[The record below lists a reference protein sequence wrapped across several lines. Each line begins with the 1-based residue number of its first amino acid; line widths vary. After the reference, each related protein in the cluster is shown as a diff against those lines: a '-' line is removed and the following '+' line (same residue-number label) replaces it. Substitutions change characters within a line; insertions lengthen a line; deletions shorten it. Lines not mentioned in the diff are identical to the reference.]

1 MENGRWRWGLD
12 NQQSKISNPKSIILK
27 NIGCLVTAN
36 ADGVASFENTSIL
49 IENGKIAA
57 IGEGQSENA
66 IDCGGKM
73 VTCGFVDSHT
83 HPVFLDNRDEEYAM
97 RLAGATYEKIAEK
110 GGGIVSSVEGV
121 RNASEDE
128 LIDKVSQRMDRFI
141 AGGTTTIEAKSGY
154 GLDTESELKS
164 LSVIHKVHKS
174 HALDLIPTFMGGH
187 AFPQEFADDHDGYV
201 NLICNEMIPAV
212 AAQGIAVFNDVFCEE
227 GYFTVAQSKRILET
241 GKKYGLKPR
250 LHADEFV
257 DSGAAELAGEVGAI
271 SADHLM
277 AVSADG
283 INALVENNV
292 IATLLPGT
300 TFFLG
305 KSTYAPARELIN
317 SGITL
322 SLATDFNPGS
332 CYIQSMPFIMTLACM
347 HLGMTVEESFQAA
360 TYHGAKALELEDK
373 IGSIEVGKSA
383 DLIIWG
389 ISSLLD
395 IPYYVSNHPIRYVMK
410 NGEIVFGT

>member
-1 MENGRWRWGLD
+1 MENGRWGLD

-57 IGEGQSENA
+57 IGDRQSENA

-164 LSVIHKVHKS
+164 LSVINKVHKS
-174 HALDLIPTFMGGH
+174 HAIDLIPTFMGSH

-277 AVSADG
+277 AVSVDG

-347 HLGMTVEESFQAA
+347 HLGMTVEESFQAV
-360 TYHGAKALELEDK
+360 TYYSAKALELEDK

-383 DLIIWG
+383 DLIVWG

-410 NGEIVFGT
+410 NGEVVFGT

>member
-1 MENGRWRWGLD
+1 MENGRWGLD

-57 IGEGQSENA
+57 IGDRQSENA

-174 HALDLIPTFMGGH
+174 HAIDLIPTFMGGH

-257 DSGAAELAGEVGAI
+257 DSGAAELAGVVGAI

-277 AVSADG
+277 AVSVDG

-347 HLGMTVEESFQAA
+347 HLGMTVEESFQAV
-360 TYHGAKALELEDK
+360 TYYSAKALELEDK

-383 DLIIWG
+383 DLIVWG

>member
-1 MENGRWRWGLD
+1 LD
-12 NQQSKISNPKSIILK
+12 NQQSKISNQKSIILK

-36 ADGVASFENTSIL
+36 ADGVQYIKDTSIL
-49 IENGKIAA
+49 IENGKIIA
-57 IGEGQSENA
+57 ISEGESENS

-164 LSVIHKVHKS
+164 LSVMHKVHKS
-174 HALDLIPTFMGGH
+174 HAIDLIPTFMGGH
-187 AFPQEFADDHDGYV
+187 AFPPEFANDHDGFV
-201 NLICNEMIPAV
+201 DLICDEMLPAV
-212 AAQGIAVFNDVFCEE
+212 KAQGIAVFNDVFCEE

-250 LHADEFV
+250 LHADEFMN
-257 DSGAAELAGEVGAI
+257 SGAAELAGEVGAI

-277 AVSADG
+277 AVSAEG

-317 SGITL
+317 SGITV

-332 CYIQSMPFIMTLACM
+332 CHIQSMPFIMTLACM
-347 HLGMTVEESFQAA
+347 HLGMTVEESFQAV
-360 TYHGAKALELEDK
+360 TYYSAKGLELEDK

-383 DLIIWG
+383 DLIVWG

-395 IPYYVSNHPIRYVMK
+395 IPYYVSNHSIQYVMK
-410 NGEIVFGT
+410 NGEVVFGS

>member
-1 MENGRWRWGLD
+1 MENGRWGLD

-277 AVSADG
+277 AVSVDG

-347 HLGMTVEESFQAA
+347 HLGMTVEESFQAV
-360 TYHGAKALELEDK
+360 TYYGAKALELEDK

>member
-1 MENGRWRWGLD
+1 MENGRWGLD

-36 ADGVASFENTSIL
+36 ADGVASFKNTSIL

-57 IGEGQSENA
+57 IGDRQSENA

-97 RLAGATYEKIAEK
+97 RLAGVTYEKIAEK

-164 LSVIHKVHKS
+164 LSVINKVHKS
-174 HALDLIPTFMGGH
+174 HAIDLIPTFMGGH
-187 AFPQEFADDHDGYV
+187 AFPQEYSDDHDGYV

-257 DSGAAELAGEVGAI
+257 DSGASELAGEVGAI

-317 SGITL
+317 SGMTL

-332 CYIQSMPFIMTLACM
+332 CHIQSMPFIMTLACM

-360 TYHGAKALELEDK
+360 TFHGAKALELEEK

>member
-1 MENGRWRWGLD
+1 MD

-57 IGEGQSENA
+57 IGDRQSENA

-97 RLAGATYEKIAEK
+97 RLAGVTYEKIAEK

-164 LSVIHKVHKS
+164 LSVINKVHKS
-174 HALDLIPTFMGGH
+174 HAIDLIPTFMGGH
-187 AFPQEFADDHDGYV
+187 AFPQEYSDDHDGYV

-227 GYFTVAQSKRILET
+227 GYFTVAESKRILET

-257 DSGAAELAGEVGAI
+257 DSGASELAGEVGAI

-317 SGITL
+317 SGMTL

-360 TYHGAKALELEDK
+360 TYHGAKALELEEK

>member
-1 MENGRWRWGLD
+1 MENGRWGLD

-57 IGEGQSENA
+57 IGDRQSENA

-174 HALDLIPTFMGGH
+174 HAIDLIPTFMGSH

-360 TYHGAKALELEDK
+360 TYHGAKALDLEDK

>member
-1 MENGRWRWGLD
+1 MENGRWGLD

-164 LSVIHKVHKS
+164 LSVINKVHKS
-174 HALDLIPTFMGGH
+174 HAIDLIPTFMGGH
-187 AFPQEFADDHDGYV
+187 AFPQEYSDDHDGYV

-347 HLGMTVEESFQAA
+347 HLGMTVEESFQAV
-360 TYHGAKALELEDK
+360 TYYSAKALELEDK

>member
-1 MENGRWRWGLD
+1 MENGRWGLD

-36 ADGVASFENTSIL
+36 ADGVASFKNTSIL

-57 IGEGQSENA
+57 IGERQSENA

-97 RLAGATYEKIAEK
+97 RLAGVTYEKIAEK

-164 LSVIHKVHKS
+164 LSVINKVHKS
-174 HALDLIPTFMGGH
+174 HAIDLIPTFMGGH
-187 AFPQEFADDHDGYV
+187 AFPQEYSDDHDGYV

-257 DSGAAELAGEVGAI
+257 DSGASELAGEVGAI

-292 IATLLPGT
+292 ISTLLPGT

-317 SGITL
+317 SGMTL

-332 CYIQSMPFIMTLACM
+332 CHIQSMPFIMTLACM

-360 TYHGAKALELEDK
+360 TYHGAKALELEEK

-383 DLIIWG
+383 DLIVWG

-410 NGEIVFGT
+410 NGKIVFGT

>member
-1 MENGRWRWGLD
+1 MENGRWGLD

-57 IGEGQSENA
+57 IGDRQSENA

-97 RLAGATYEKIAEK
+97 RLAGVTYEKIAEK

-164 LSVIHKVHKS
+164 LSVINKVHKS
-174 HALDLIPTFMGGH
+174 HAIDLIPTFMGGH
-187 AFPQEFADDHDGYV
+187 AFPQEYSDDHDGYV

-227 GYFTVAQSKRILET
+227 GYFTVAESKRILET

-257 DSGAAELAGEVGAI
+257 DSGASELAGEVGAI

-277 AVSADG
+277 AVSEDG

-360 TYHGAKALELEDK
+360 TYHGAKALELEEK

>member
-1 MENGRWRWGLD
+1 MENGRWGLD

-36 ADGVASFENTSIL
+36 ADGVASFKNTSIL

-57 IGEGQSENA
+57 IGERQSENA

-97 RLAGATYEKIAEK
+97 RLAGVTYEKIAEK

-164 LSVIHKVHKS
+164 LSVINKVHKS
-174 HALDLIPTFMGGH
+174 HAIDLIPTFMGGH
-187 AFPQEFADDHDGYV
+187 AFPQEYSDDHDGYV

-257 DSGAAELAGEVGAI
+257 DSGASELAGEVGAI

-292 IATLLPGT
+292 ISTLLPGT

-360 TYHGAKALELEDK
+360 TYHGAKALELEEK

-410 NGEIVFGT
+410 NGKIVFGT

>member
-1 MENGRWRWGLD
+1 MENGRWGLD

-174 HALDLIPTFMGGH
+174 HAIDLIPTFMGGH

-277 AVSADG
+277 AVSVDG

-347 HLGMTVEESFQAA
+347 HLGMTVEESFQAV
-360 TYHGAKALELEDK
+360 TYYSAKALELEDK

-383 DLIIWG
+383 DLIVWG

-410 NGEIVFGT
+410 NGEVVFGT

>member
-1 MENGRWRWGLD
+1 MENGRWGLD

-383 DLIIWG
+383 DLIVWG

>member
-1 MENGRWRWGLD
+1 MENGRWGLD

-57 IGEGQSENA
+57 IGDRQSENA

-97 RLAGATYEKIAEK
+97 RLAGVTYEKIAEK

-164 LSVIHKVHKS
+164 LSVINKVHKS
-174 HALDLIPTFMGGH
+174 HAIDLIPTFMGGH
-187 AFPQEFADDHDGYV
+187 AFPQEYSDDHDGYV

-227 GYFTVAQSKRILET
+227 GYFTVAESKRILET

-257 DSGAAELAGEVGAI
+257 DSGASELAGEVGAI

-277 AVSADG
+277 AVSKDG

-332 CYIQSMPFIMTLACM
+332 CHIQSMPFIMTLACM

-360 TYHGAKALELEDK
+360 TYHGAKALELEEK

>member
-1 MENGRWRWGLD
+1 MENGRWGLD

-36 ADGVASFENTSIL
+36 ADGLASFENTSIL

-174 HALDLIPTFMGGH
+174 HAIDLIPTFMGGH
-187 AFPQEFADDHDGYV
+187 AFPQEYSDDHDGYV

-360 TYHGAKALELEDK
+360 TYHGAKALDLEDK
-373 IGSIEVGKSA
+373 IGSIKVGKSA

>member
-1 MENGRWRWGLD
+1 
-12 NQQSKISNPKSIILK
+12 
-27 NIGCLVTAN
+27 VTAN

-57 IGEGQSENA
+57 IGDRQSENA

-121 RNASEDE
+121 RNASENE

-141 AGGTTTIEAKSGY
+141 ASGTTTIEAKSGY

-174 HALDLIPTFMGGH
+174 HAIDLIPTFMGGH
-187 AFPQEFADDHDGYV
+187 AFPQEFAADHDGYV

-212 AAQGIAVFNDVFCEE
+212 SAQGIAVFNDVFCEE
-227 GYFTVAQSKRILET
+227 DYFTVAQSKRILET

-257 DSGAAELAGEVGAI
+257 DSGASELAGEVGAI

-292 IATLLPGT
+292 ISTLLPGT

-317 SGITL
+317 SGMTL

-332 CYIQSMPFIMTLACM
+332 CHIQSMPFIMTLACM

-360 TYHGAKALELEDK
+360 TYHGARALELEEK

-410 NGEIVFGT
+410 NGKIVFGA

>member
-1 MENGRWRWGLD
+1 MENGRWGLD

-57 IGEGQSENA
+57 IGDRQSENA

-97 RLAGATYEKIAEK
+97 RLAGVTYEKIAEK

-164 LSVIHKVHKS
+164 LSVINKVHKS
-174 HALDLIPTFMGGH
+174 HAIDLIPTFMGGH
-187 AFPQEFADDHDGYV
+187 AFPQEYSDDHDGYV

-227 GYFTVAQSKRILET
+227 GYFTVAESKRILET

-257 DSGAAELAGEVGAI
+257 DSGASELAGEVGAI

-360 TYHGAKALELEDK
+360 TFHGAKALELEEK

>member
-1 MENGRWRWGLD
+1 MENGRLGLD
-12 NQQSKISNPKSIILK
+12 NQQSKISNQKSIILK

-36 ADGVASFENTSIL
+36 ADGVQYIKDTSIL
-49 IENGKIAA
+49 IENGKIIA
-57 IGEGQSENA
+57 ISEGESENS

-128 LIDKVSQRMDRFI
+128 LMDKVSQRMDRFI

-164 LSVIHKVHKS
+164 LSVMHKVHKS
-174 HALDLIPTFMGGH
+174 HAIDLIPTFMGGH
-187 AFPQEFADDHDGYV
+187 AFPPEFANDHDGFV
-201 NLICNEMIPAV
+201 DLICDEMLPAV
-212 AAQGIAVFNDVFCEE
+212 KAQGIAVFNDVFCEE

-250 LHADEFV
+250 LHADEFMN
-257 DSGAAELAGEVGAI
+257 SGAAELAGEVGAI

-305 KSTYAPARELIN
+305 KSTYAPARELLN

-332 CYIQSMPFIMTLACM
+332 CHIQSMPVIMTLACM
-347 HLGMTVEESFQAA
+347 HLGMTVEEAFQAV
-360 TYHGAKALELEDK
+360 TYNSAKALELEDK

-383 DLIIWG
+383 DLIVWG

-410 NGEIVFGT
+410 NGEVVFKT

>member
-1 MENGRWRWGLD
+1 MENGRWGLD

-57 IGEGQSENA
+57 IGDRQSENA

-97 RLAGATYEKIAEK
+97 RLAGVTYEKIAEK

-164 LSVIHKVHKS
+164 LSVINKVHKS
-174 HALDLIPTFMGGH
+174 HAIDLIPTFMGGH
-187 AFPQEFADDHDGYV
+187 AFPQEYSDDHDGYV

-227 GYFTVAQSKRILET
+227 GYFTVAESKRILET

-257 DSGAAELAGEVGAI
+257 DSGASELAGEVGAI

-277 AVSADG
+277 AVSKDG

-317 SGITL
+317 SGMTL

-332 CYIQSMPFIMTLACM
+332 CHIQSMPFIMTLACM

-360 TYHGAKALELEDK
+360 TFHGAKALELEEK

>member
-1 MENGRWRWGLD
+1 MENGRWGLD

-57 IGEGQSENA
+57 IGDRQSENA

-97 RLAGATYEKIAEK
+97 RLAGVTYEKIAEK

-164 LSVIHKVHKS
+164 LSVINKVHKS
-174 HALDLIPTFMGGH
+174 HAIDLIPTFMGGH
-187 AFPQEFADDHDGYV
+187 AFPQEYSDDHDGYV

-257 DSGAAELAGEVGAI
+257 DSGASELAGEVGAI

-292 IATLLPGT
+292 ISTLLPGT

-317 SGITL
+317 SGMTL

-332 CYIQSMPFIMTLACM
+332 CHIQSMPFIMTLACM

-360 TYHGAKALELEDK
+360 TYHGAKALELEEK

-410 NGEIVFGT
+410 NGKIVFGT

>member
-1 MENGRWRWGLD
+1 MENGRWGLD

-49 IENGKIAA
+49 IKNGKIAA
-57 IGEGQSENA
+57 FGEGQSENA

-174 HALDLIPTFMGGH
+174 HAIDLIPTFMGGH

-277 AVSADG
+277 AVSVDG

-383 DLIIWG
+383 DLIVWG

-410 NGEIVFGT
+410 NGEVVFGT

>member
-1 MENGRWRWGLD
+1 MD
-12 NQQSKISNPKSIILK
+12 NQQSKIDNSKSIILK

-57 IGEGQSENA
+57 IGERQSENA
-66 IDCGGKM
+66 IDCDGKM

-83 HPVFLDNRDEEYAM
+83 HPVFLDDRDEEYAM
-97 RLAGATYEKIAEK
+97 RLAGVTYEKIAEK

-128 LIDKVSQRMDRFI
+128 LINKVSQRMDRFI

-164 LSVIHKVHKS
+164 LSVINKVHKS
-174 HALDLIPTFMGGH
+174 HAIDLIPTFMGGH
-187 AFPQEFADDHDGYV
+187 AFPQEYSDDHDGYV

-241 GKKYGLKPR
+241 GKYGLKPR

-257 DSGAAELAGEVGAI
+257 DSGASELAGEVGAI

-317 SGITL
+317 SGMTL

-332 CYIQSMPFIMTLACM
+332 CHIQSMPFIMTLACM

-360 TYHGAKALELEDK
+360 TFHGAKALELEEK

>member
-1 MENGRWRWGLD
+1 MENGRWGLD

-57 IGEGQSENA
+57 IGDRQSENA

-97 RLAGATYEKIAEK
+97 RLAGVTYEKIAEK

-164 LSVIHKVHKS
+164 LSVINKVHKS
-174 HALDLIPTFMGGH
+174 HAIDLIPTFMGGH
-187 AFPQEFADDHDGYV
+187 AFPQEYSDDHDGYV

-257 DSGAAELAGEVGAI
+257 DSGASELAGEVGTI

-277 AVSADG
+277 AVSKDG

-360 TYHGAKALELEDK
+360 TYHGAKALELEEK

>member
-1 MENGRWRWGLD
+1 MENGRWGLD

-57 IGEGQSENA
+57 IGDRQSENA

-97 RLAGATYEKIAEK
+97 RLAGVTYEKIAEK

-164 LSVIHKVHKS
+164 LSVINKVHKS
-174 HALDLIPTFMGGH
+174 HAIDLIPTFMGGH
-187 AFPQEFADDHDGYV
+187 AFPQEYSDDHDGYV

-257 DSGAAELAGEVGAI
+257 DSGASELAGEVGAI

-292 IATLLPGT
+292 ISTLLPGT

-317 SGITL
+317 SGMTL

-332 CYIQSMPFIMTLACM
+332 CHIQSMPFIMTLACM

-360 TYHGAKALELEDK
+360 TFHGAKALELEEK

>member
-1 MENGRWRWGLD
+1 MENGRWGLD

-154 GLDTESELKS
+154 ALDTESELKS

-174 HALDLIPTFMGGH
+174 HAIDLIPTFMGSH

-360 TYHGAKALELEDK
+360 TYHGAKALDLEDK
-373 IGSIEVGKSA
+373 IGSIKVGKSA

>member
-1 MENGRWRWGLD
+1 MENGRWGLD

-174 HALDLIPTFMGGH
+174 HAIDLIPTFMGGH

-277 AVSADG
+277 AVSVDG

>member
-1 MENGRWRWGLD
+1 MENGRLGLD
-12 NQQSKISNPKSIILK
+12 NQQSKISNQKSIILK

-36 ADGVASFENTSIL
+36 ADGVQYIKDTSIL
-49 IENGKIAA
+49 IENGKIIA
-57 IGEGQSENA
+57 ISEGESENS

-97 RLAGATYEKIAEK
+97 RLAGATYENIAEK

-164 LSVIHKVHKS
+164 LSVMHKVHKS
-174 HALDLIPTFMGGH
+174 HAIDLIPTFMGGH
-187 AFPQEFADDHDGYV
+187 AFPPEFANDHDGFV
-201 NLICNEMIPAV
+201 DLICDEMLPAV
-212 AAQGIAVFNDVFCEE
+212 KAQGIAVFNDVFCEE

-250 LHADEFV
+250 LHADEFMN
-257 DSGAAELAGEVGAI
+257 SGAAELAGEVGAI

-317 SGITL
+317 SGITV

-332 CYIQSMPFIMTLACM
+332 CHIQSMPFIMTLACM
-347 HLGMTVEESFQAA
+347 HLGMTVEESFQAV
-360 TYHGAKALELEDK
+360 TYYSAKGLELEDK

-383 DLIIWG
+383 DLIVWG

-395 IPYYVSNHPIRYVMK
+395 IPYYVSNHLIQYVMK
-410 NGEIVFGT
+410 NGEVVFGS

>member
-1 MENGRWRWGLD
+1 MENGRWGLD

-57 IGEGQSENA
+57 IGDRQSENA

-110 GGGIVSSVEGV
+110 GGGIVSSVKGV

-164 LSVIHKVHKS
+164 LSVTHKVHKS
-174 HALDLIPTFMGGH
+174 HAIDLIPTFMGGH

-347 HLGMTVEESFQAA
+347 HLGMTVEESFQAV
-360 TYHGAKALELEDK
+360 TYYSAKALELEDK

-383 DLIIWG
+383 DLVVWG

>member
-1 MENGRWRWGLD
+1 MENGRLGLD
-12 NQQSKISNPKSIILK
+12 NQQSKISNQKSIILK

-36 ADGVASFENTSIL
+36 ADGVQYIKDTSIL
-49 IENGKIAA
+49 IENGKIIA
-57 IGEGQSENA
+57 ISEGESENS

-128 LIDKVSQRMDRFI
+128 LMDKVSQRMDRFI

-164 LSVIHKVHKS
+164 LSVMHKVHKS
-174 HALDLIPTFMGGH
+174 HAIDLIPTFMGGH
-187 AFPQEFADDHDGYV
+187 AFPPEFANDHDGFV
-201 NLICNEMIPAV
+201 DLICDEMLPAV
-212 AAQGIAVFNDVFCEE
+212 KAQGIAVFNDVFCEE

-250 LHADEFV
+250 LHADEFMN
-257 DSGAAELAGEVGAI
+257 SGAAELAGEVGAI

-317 SGITL
+317 SGITV

-332 CYIQSMPFIMTLACM
+332 CHIQSMPFIMTLACM
-347 HLGMTVEESFQAA
+347 HLGMTVEESFQAV
-360 TYHGAKALELEDK
+360 TYYSAKGLELEDK

-383 DLIIWG
+383 DLIVWG

-395 IPYYVSNHPIRYVMK
+395 IPYYVSNHSIQYVMK
-410 NGEIVFGT
+410 NGEVVFGS

>member
-1 MENGRWRWGLD
+1 MENGRWGLD

-36 ADGVASFENTSIL
+36 ADGVASFKNTSIL

-57 IGEGQSENA
+57 IGERQSENA

-97 RLAGATYEKIAEK
+97 RLAGVTYEKIAEK

-164 LSVIHKVHKS
+164 LSVINKVHKS
-174 HALDLIPTFMGGH
+174 HAIDLIPTFMGGH
-187 AFPQEFADDHDGYV
+187 AFPQEYSDDHDGYV

-257 DSGAAELAGEVGAI
+257 DSGASELAGEVGAI

-317 SGITL
+317 SGMTL

-332 CYIQSMPFIMTLACM
+332 CHIQSMPFIMTLACM

-360 TYHGAKALELEDK
+360 TYHGAKALELEEK

>member
-1 MENGRWRWGLD
+1 MENGRWGLD
-12 NQQSKISNPKSIILK
+12 NQESKISNPKSIILK

-49 IENGKIAA
+49 IKNGKIAA
-57 IGEGQSENA
+57 IGDRQSENA

-174 HALDLIPTFMGGH
+174 HAIDLIPTFMGSH

-360 TYHGAKALELEDK
+360 TYHGAKALDLEDK

-383 DLIIWG
+383 DLVVWG

>member
-1 MENGRWRWGLD
+1 MENGRWGLD

-57 IGEGQSENA
+57 IGDRQSENA

-97 RLAGATYEKIAEK
+97 RLAGVTYEKIAEK

-174 HALDLIPTFMGGH
+174 HAIDLIPTFMGGH
-187 AFPQEFADDHDGYV
+187 AFPPEFADDHDGFV
-201 NLICNEMIPAV
+201 DLICDEMLPAV
-212 AAQGIAVFNDVFCEE
+212 KAQGIAVFNDVFCEE

-250 LHADEFV
+250 LHADEFMN
-257 DSGAAELAGEVGAI
+257 SGAAELAGEVGAI

-292 IATLLPGT
+292 ISTLLPGT

-317 SGITL
+317 SGMTL

-332 CYIQSMPFIMTLACM
+332 CHIQSMPFIMTLACM

-360 TYHGAKALELEDK
+360 TYHGAKALELEEK

-410 NGEIVFGT
+410 NGKIVFGT

>member
-1 MENGRWRWGLD
+1 MENGRWGLD

-57 IGEGQSENA
+57 IGDRQSENA

-97 RLAGATYEKIAEK
+97 RLAGVTYEKIAEK

-164 LSVIHKVHKS
+164 LSVINKVHKS
-174 HALDLIPTFMGGH
+174 HAIDLIPTFMGGH
-187 AFPQEFADDHDGYV
+187 AFPQEYSDDHDGYV

-227 GYFTVAQSKRILET
+227 GYFTVAESKRILET

-257 DSGAAELAGEVGAI
+257 DSGASELAGEVGAI

-292 IATLLPGT
+292 ISTLLPGT

-317 SGITL
+317 SGMTL

-332 CYIQSMPFIMTLACM
+332 CHIQSMPFIMTLACM

-360 TYHGAKALELEDK
+360 TYHGAKALELEEK

-410 NGEIVFGT
+410 NGKIVFGT

>member
-174 HALDLIPTFMGGH
+174 HAIDLIPTFMGSH

-277 AVSADG
+277 AVSVDG

-347 HLGMTVEESFQAA
+347 HLGMTVEESFQAV
-360 TYHGAKALELEDK
+360 TYYSAKALELEDK

-383 DLIIWG
+383 DLIVWG

-410 NGEIVFGT
+410 NGEVVFGT

>member
-1 MENGRWRWGLD
+1 MENGRWGLD

-57 IGEGQSENA
+57 IGDRQSENA

-97 RLAGATYEKIAEK
+97 RLAGVTYEKIAEK

-164 LSVIHKVHKS
+164 LSVINKVHKS
-174 HALDLIPTFMGGH
+174 HAIDLIPTFMGGH
-187 AFPQEFADDHDGYV
+187 AFPQEYSDDHDGYV

-257 DSGAAELAGEVGAI
+257 DSGASELAGEVGAI

-292 IATLLPGT
+292 ISTLLPGT

-360 TYHGAKALELEDK
+360 TYHGAKALELEEK

-410 NGEIVFGT
+410 NGKIVFGT

>member
-1 MENGRWRWGLD
+1 MENGRWGLD

-36 ADGVASFENTSIL
+36 ADGLASFENTSIL

-174 HALDLIPTFMGGH
+174 HAIDLIPTFMGSH

-360 TYHGAKALELEDK
+360 TYHGAKALDLEDK
-373 IGSIEVGKSA
+373 IGSIKVGKSA

>member
-1 MENGRWRWGLD
+1 MENGRWGLD

-36 ADGVASFENTSIL
+36 ADGLASFENTSIL

-187 AFPQEFADDHDGYV
+187 AFPQEFADDQDGYV

-347 HLGMTVEESFQAA
+347 HLGMTVEESFQAV
-360 TYHGAKALELEDK
+360 TYYSAKALELEDK

-383 DLIIWG
+383 DLIVWG

-410 NGEIVFGT
+410 DGEVVFKT

>member
-1 MENGRWRWGLD
+1 MENGRWGLD

-277 AVSADG
+277 AVSVDG

-347 HLGMTVEESFQAA
+347 HLGMTVEESFQAV
-360 TYHGAKALELEDK
+360 TYYSAKALELEDK

-383 DLIIWG
+383 DLIVWG

-410 NGEIVFGT
+410 NGEVVFGT

>member
-1 MENGRWRWGLD
+1 
-12 NQQSKISNPKSIILK
+12 
-27 NIGCLVTAN
+27 
-36 ADGVASFENTSIL
+36 
-49 IENGKIAA
+49 
-57 IGEGQSENA
+57 
-66 IDCGGKM
+66 
-73 VTCGFVDSHT
+73 
-83 HPVFLDNRDEEYAM
+83 
-97 RLAGATYEKIAEK
+97 
-110 GGGIVSSVEGV
+110 
-121 RNASEDE
+121 
-128 LIDKVSQRMDRFI
+128 MDRII
-141 AGGTTTIEAKSGY
+141 ASGTTTIEAKSGY
-154 GLDTESELKS
+154 GLDLESELKS
-164 LSVIHKVHKS
+164 LSVINKVHET
-174 HALDLIPTFMGGH
+174 HTIDLIPTFMGGH
-187 AFPQEFADDHDGYV
+187 AFPPEFANDHDGFV
-201 NLICNEMIPAV
+201 DFICEEILPAV
-212 AAQGIAVFNDVFCEE
+212 SAQGIAVFNDVFCEN
-227 GYFTVAQSKRILET
+227 GYFTVAQSRRILEA

-250 LHADEFV
+250 LHADEFS

-283 INALVENNV
+283 IKALVENNV

-332 CYIQSMPFIMTLACM
+332 CHIQSMPFIMTLACM
-347 HLGMTVEESFQAA
+347 HLRMTIEEAFQAA
-360 TYHGAKALELEDK
+360 TFHGALALELEEK

-383 DLIIWG
+383 DLIVWD

-410 NGEIVFGT
+410 NGEVVFKT